1 MECPRCRH
9 PDFTSDGICPR
20 CGFEGEAGL
29 LEELARLDWLLSQM
43 DGWAAQGILPEL
55 PEKLKQHY
63 LSRRQETLAALG
75 LTYPPFTAEVAE
87 GAWTELRHHETLFWQ
102 IVEWRKAGWLK
113 SGLLPS
119 YYARLLE
126 LQNRLE
132 GHPRPQADDSP
143 TARIEEIDF
152 LVNAA
157 HRLIQRDDFI
167 SVEARS
173 EVITPLLVEKSRLEA
188 ALQPPV
194 EEEAAE
200 PSKVEETPAPPPPA
214 PEPSDQTQVKP
225 EPVIPKPPAPPLRER
240 LWRTLLSER
249 TLQALL
255 FLGIFLLFVA
265 AVSFVVWG
273 WKDFSAPV
281 RVAIPMGFT
290 ALFFGLGW
298 FVRTRTH
305 LYRSGIALSA
315 IAALLVP
322 IDCYTIYANYGNPP
336 AGWEQFWAITSFAC
350 LAAYIIAALQIQS
363 RFFGYI
369 TGAAAGSALLSLL
382 ELLTDLSRDW
392 YSAALSLLAVT
403 LFLLGTRLARH
414 PRPGRW
420 RVFSEPFLQLALWIP
435 GVLMPLTLG
444 LRLVTR
450 DSYDALYYAMS
461 ATWFAGAFLFGWGAV
476 HHRSRS
482 LGILAAIALPVSVY
496 MAQGAW
502 FDRSGINPAWHA
514 FGLAL
519 LTPIYLFSGWKLSAY
534 KDDPVLAAH
543 GQTATRWGMALI
555 VVAALLSL
563 TDLRNGTA
571 AAASHA
577 VLVASTAL
585 SAILWKK
592 PRTLYAASFFSF
604 TASTF
609 AMTELNLG
617 LNQLGVGWASLA
629 ILHVL
634 LALRFARIPPSLE
647 SSKPFLPPLVIS
659 AYVIAA
665 LAILPPVFLYNG
677 VTLAYA
683 LGNWIALSAWGASL
697 AHRGQPGF
705 LPLHPLEKPRLLGR
719 LIQNGSIYHWFA
731 SLPLPFWVWIVN
743 RNNEWRAEVPPVLL
757 AALAWFMVLLSHRL
771 GKVRAAY
778 RLPWRLTGL
787 TVSVAA
793 PIVAYANVEAGY
805 VPAACLLAIGIL
817 YFVDT
822 LLSRE
827 GFGFYPA
834 GLVTAAGLWQV
845 LGEAGAGTEGKAFAL
860 CVLTAVYF
868 LTGLEAERR
877 QLPGANY
884 DFLAPLYNTAHFLA
898 FVLVARIYLLPME
911 EFIGGSEWTK
921 AEQLWG
927 AGSQLLF
934 GVTYGLFAW
943 RRYQE
948 FLGHIA
954 AWLGMLG
961 GGFAAIAYSQGH
973 GSLAAKG
980 ALIAAVMVLAERGLN
995 HLRQREA
1002 LQERTRIFFHLAWDL
1017 YQRPLLVAG
1026 WTASVAVTLLAL
1038 VRNLIL
1044 LGGGRIQQT
1053 WAAAGLLI
1061 ITALYAVSAR
1071 LFQRSRFVWFAV
1083 IVVFAPWTILTNL
1096 GWFTSFKPDLPDFG
1110 VSWTVLAW
1118 VLFLVSLLVAAR
1130 APFAYARPLKTA
1142 THLLLPF
1149 AMLWS
1154 VADTEASLFTVGLS
1168 VALYAV
1174 SAWLTHRQTKLT
1186 DLPTLTATKFLYPA
1200 LGLLPVWSVYWLDFL
1215 RPDAPHEHFGLLVLA
1230 FGVLGLL
1237 AGLGL
1242 ERLAPRL
1249 DLKRPYGLP
1258 AYLTAYL
1265 ALIVGTMLVAHL
1277 RTTLAWALLYD
1288 ALLMAVSAWL
1298 FRSSL
1303 WLYPAAAFPVLS
1315 LLIFLNEAKVP
1326 AERQGWWLIGL
1337 AAVYL
1342 VGAWLLRRRNLT
1354 SYGSA
1359 LIVMGFAVTALGLPP
1374 SSLDRVGAMWG
1385 YGAAALLYVVG
1396 AFWLRQP
1403 LLLTPASALI
1413 VVPYAALIQQWD
1425 IPLRFQGLSLFPG
1438 AFLALL
1444 AGWALDRRFGK
1455 PANLPGGWFPRLVN
1469 RFLNDWALPL
1479 YILGLGLAT
1488 AAPFFTDSRADLIAL
1503 NFLVLAAFY
1512 GWAVY
1517 RFRSRFWL
1525 TAALLAVHLSL
1536 GYYLEHLDLWRLAD
1550 KAWLRFLPLTAA
1562 LTAAGL
1568 FLEKRLNEGSPLH
1581 TQRLKVGW
1589 SRPFYLFVF
1598 FDIFFSQR
1606 GGMDGS
1612 YESVWLSLGNMLIVA
1627 VLASMWRSPGLAY
1640 LGALLG
1646 FSALTQWRGAVYA
1659 SSISLPV
1666 HLAGLALGYGAL
1678 GFGYSLLKRW
1688 SGSGGKR
1695 SEVPSEAKWHEVW
1708 EVPLQ
1713 RSGVI
1718 VSFLALALA
1727 ALMGVDLASW
1737 SVRALFGVPFRQVV
1751 DVETVYMA
1759 VWVLSLIGLLYAGAA
1774 AVYRRVRLGYLAVG
1788 MLLAGWFLYA
1798 FYVNAWENLRQLQ
1811 WYAIPAGLYLLGI
1824 GFAEWERG
1832 NRNLARWL
1840 DYAAILLLLGSLFW
1854 QTLVF
1859 GWQFALLL
1867 GAEGF
1872 AAFWWGSARRLRRF
1886 FYAGMVG
1893 VVLAGLGQLL
1903 NALQEVNQWITF
1915 GLIGLLLVIL
1925 AVIVERRLEAIKA
1938 WQQVLES
1945 WE

>member
-1 MECPRCRH
+1 MDCPRCRH
-9 PDFTSDGICPR
+9 PEFIADGICSR
-20 CGFEGEAGL
+20 CGFEGEAGHL
-29 LEELARLDWLLSQM
+29 DELARLDWLLSEM
-43 DGWAAQGILPEL
+43 DGWVEQGVLPEF
-55 PEKLKQHY
+55 PEELRQHY
-63 LSRRQETLAALG
+63 LSRRQETLSALG
-75 LTYPPFTAEVAE
+75 LMHPPFTAEEAE
-87 GAWTELRHHETLFWQ
+87 GAWTELRHHETLFGQ
-102 IVEWRKAGWLK
+102 IEEWRKAGWLK

-126 LQNRLE
+126 LYNRLA
-132 GHPRPQADDSP
+132 GHSQPPKDDSP
-143 TARIEEIDF
+143 TARIEEINF

-157 HRLIQRDDFI
+157 NRLIQRDDFVSI
-167 SVEARS
+167 EARGKAL
-173 EVITPLLVEKSRLEA
+173 TPLLVEKKRLET
-188 ALQPPV
+188 ALQPPF
-194 EEEAAE
+194 EEEAAK
-200 PSKVEETPAPPPPA
+200 PSAPEETPAPRPA
-214 PEPSDQTQVKP
+214 PKP
-225 EPVIPKPPAPPLRER
+225 ASVVPKPPAPPFRER

-265 AVSFVVWG
+265 AISFVVWG

-281 RVAIPMGFT
+281 RVAIPFGFT
-290 ALFFGLGW
+290 ALFFALGQV
-298 FVRTRTH
+298 VRTKTR
-305 LYRSGIALSA
+305 LDRSALALSA
-315 IAALLVP
+315 IAALLIP
-322 IDCYTIYANYGNPP
+322 IDSYTIYANYGRPP
-336 AGWEQFWAITSFAC
+336 AGWERFWLVTSLAC
-350 LAAYIIAALQIQS
+350 LVVYVLAALQIQS

-369 TGAAAGSALLSLL
+369 TGAAAGSAVLALL
-382 ELLTDLSRDW
+382 EILTDISRDW
-392 YSAALSLLAVT
+392 YSAAISILAAAM
-403 LFLLGTRLARH
+403 FLLGTWLSRH

-435 GVLMPLTLG
+435 AAVMPLTLG

-450 DSYDALYYAMS
+450 DTYDALHYAMS
-461 ATWFAGAFLFGWGAV
+461 VNWFVGAFLFGWGAV

-496 MAQGAW
+496 MAQGA
-502 FDRSGINPAWHA
+502 FFERTGVNPAWHA

-519 LTPIYLFSGWKLSAY
+519 LTPIYVFTGWKLSAY

-543 GQTATRWGMALI
+543 GQTATRWGTALI

-563 TDLRNGTA
+563 TDLRDGTA

-577 VLVASTAL
+577 VLVVGTAL

-592 PRTLYAASFFSF
+592 PRTLYAASLFSF

-609 AMTELNLG
+609 AMTGLNLG

-647 SSKPFLPPLVIS
+647 QTKPFLPPLVIS

-705 LPLHPLEKPRLLGR
+705 LPLRPIEKPRLIGR
-719 LIQNGSIYHWFA
+719 LVQNGSIYHWFA
-731 SLPLPFWVWIVN
+731 SLPLPLWVWIVD
-743 RNNEWRAEVPPVLL
+743 RNNEWRAEVLPVLL
-757 AALAWFMVLLSHRL
+757 VALAWYMVLLSHRL
-771 GKVRAAY
+771 GKVRAGY
-778 RLPWRLTGL
+778 RLPWRLAGL

-793 PIVAYANVEAGY
+793 PMVAYANVEAGY

-834 GLVTAAGLWQV
+834 GLVTAAGIWQI
-845 LGEAGAGTEGKAFAL
+845 LGEAGAETEVKAFAL

-868 LTGLEAERR
+868 LAGLEAERR
-877 QLPGANY
+877 KLPGAHY
-884 DFLAPLYNTAHFLA
+884 DFLAPLYHTAHFLA
-898 FVLVARIYLLPME
+898 FVLVVRIYLLPVE

-934 GVTYGLFAW
+934 GVVYGLFAW

-948 FLGHIA
+948 FWGHIA

-961 GGFAAIAYSQGH
+961 GGFAAAAYSQGH

-980 ALIAAVMVLAERGLN
+980 ALIAAVMVLAERGMN
-995 HLRQREA
+995 HLRQHES
-1002 LQERTRIFFHLAWDL
+1002 LQERTRTFFRLAWDL
-1017 YQRPLLVAG
+1017 YQRPLLFAG

-1038 VRNLIL
+1038 VRNLVL

-1071 LFQRSRFVWFAV
+1071 LFQRARFVWFAV

-1096 GWFTSFKPDLPDFG
+1096 GWFTSFEPELPDFG

-1118 VLFLVSLLVAAR
+1118 VLFLVSLWVAAR
-1130 APFAYARPLKTA
+1130 APFAYARPLKTG

-1154 VADTEASLFTVGLS
+1154 VADTEASLYTVGLS

-1174 SAWLTHRQTKLT
+1174 SAWLVHRQAKQT
-1186 DLPTLTATKFLYPA
+1186 DLPPLAATKFLYPA

-1215 RPDAPHEHFGLLVLA
+1215 RPDAPHEHFGLLVLT
-1230 FGVLGLL
+1230 FGILGLL

-1242 ERLAPRL
+1242 ERLAPRP

-1288 ALLMAVSAWL
+1288 ALLLAVSAWL

-1315 LLIFLNEAKVP
+1315 LLIALNEADIP
-1326 AERQGWWLIGL
+1326 AGRHGWWLIGL
-1337 AAVYL
+1337 AAIYL
-1342 VGAWLLRRRNLT
+1342 VGAWVLRRLKLN

-1385 YGAAALLYVVG
+1385 YGATALLYAVC

-1413 VVPYAALIQQWD
+1413 VVPYAALLQRSAIA
-1425 IPLRFQGLSLFPG
+1425 PEFYGLSLFPG
-1438 AFLALL
+1438 ALLALL
-1444 AGWALDRRFGK
+1444 AGWALDRRFGT
-1455 PANLPGGWFPRLVN
+1455 PANLPGGWFASLVN
-1469 RFLNDWALPL
+1469 RFLNWWALPL

-1488 AAPFFTDSRADLIAL
+1488 AAPFFAGSRADLIAL

-1536 GYYLEHLDLWRLAD
+1536 GYYLEHLDLWRFAQED
-1550 KAWLRFLPLTAA
+1550 EAWLRFLPLTAA

-1568 FLEKRLNEGSPLH
+1568 FLEKRLDEGSPL
-1581 TQRLKVGW
+1581 REKMLLGW

-1598 FDIFFSQR
+1598 FDIFFSQL
-1606 GGMDGS
+1606 GGLRGS
-1612 YESVWLSLGNMLIVA
+1612 YESAGLSLVNTLIVA
-1627 VLASMWRSPGLAY
+1627 VLASVWMSPGLAY
-1640 LGALLG
+1640 VSALLG
-1646 FSALTQWRGAVYA
+1646 FITLTQWRGAVDA
-1659 SSISLPV
+1659 SSLSLPV

-1688 SGSGGKR
+1688 SGSGGEG
-1695 SEVPSEAKWHEVW
+1695 SEVTSEARWHAVW

-1718 VSFLALALA
+1718 LSFLALALA
-1727 ALMGVDLASW
+1727 ALMGVDIATW

-1751 DVETVYMA
+1751 DLETVYMA
-1759 VWVLSLIGLLYAGAA
+1759 VWVMSLIGLLYAGAA

-1811 WYAIPAGLYLLGI
+1811 WYAVPAGLYLLGV

-1832 NRNLARWL
+1832 NRDLARWL

-1925 AVIVERRLEAIKA
+1925 AIIVERRLEAIKA

>member
-1 MECPRCRH
+1 MDCPRCKH
-9 PDFTSDGICPR
+9 PDLNIGEECPR
-20 CGFEGEAGL
+20 CGFKGKANL
-29 LEELARLDWLLSQM
+29 LEEFARLDWLLTEM
-43 DGWAAQGILPEL
+43 DKWGDILDEFPK
-55 PEKLKQHY
+55 KLEEHY
-63 LSRRQETLAALG
+63 LARREKTLSALG
-75 LTYPPFTAEVAE
+75 LNYPPFPPERRAK
-87 GAWTELRHHETLFWQ
+87 AWQELRWHQMLFEKIEEWQ
-102 IVEWRKAGWLK
+102 KAGWLK
-113 SGLLPS
+113 TGFLPA
-119 YYARLLE
+119 YYARLIE
-126 LQNRLE
+126 LQNRLA
-132 GHPRPQADDSP
+132 GQRPLQTDSSP
-143 TARIEEIDF
+143 AARLQEIDF
-152 LVNAA
+152 LIRAV
-157 HRLIQRDDFI
+157 HSLIQRDDFV
-167 SVEARS
+167 SMEARS
-173 EVITPLLVEKSRLEA
+173 KVIAPLLKEKNRLEA

-194 EEEAAE
+194 EEEAAQ
-200 PSKVEETPAPPPPA
+200 PSPSPEETSAPLPPPPQPA
-214 PEPSDQTQVKP
+214 
-225 EPVIPKPPAPPLRER
+225 PVIPKPPPPPLRER

-265 AVSFVVWG
+265 AVSFVIWG

-298 FVRTRTH
+298 FVRTRTG
-305 LYRSGIALSA
+305 LYRSAIALSA

-336 AGWEQFWAITSFAC
+336 QGWEQFWVITSFAC
-350 LAAYIIAALQIQS
+350 LAAYIFAALQIQS

-369 TGAAAGSALLSLL
+369 SGAAAGSALLSLL
-382 ELLTDLSRDW
+382 ELLTNLSRDW
-392 YSAALSLLAVT
+392 YTAALSLLAVT
-403 LFLLGTRLARH
+403 LFLLGRRLSRH

-420 RVFSEPFLQLALWIP
+420 RVFSEPFLQLSLWIP
-435 GVLMPLTLG
+435 AVLMPLTLG
-444 LRLVTR
+444 IRLVTR
-450 DSYDALYYAMS
+450 DTYDALHYAMS
-461 ATWFAGAFLFGWGAV
+461 VNWFVGAFLFGWGAV

-496 MAQGAW
+496 MAQSAW
-502 FDRSGINPAWHA
+502 FDHSGINPAWHA

-519 LTPIYLFSGWKLSAY
+519 LTPLYIFTGWKLSAA
-534 KDDPVLAAH
+534 KDDPLLAAH
-543 GQTATRWGMALI
+543 GATAMRWGAALVI
-555 VVAALLSL
+555 VSALLSL

-577 VLVASTAL
+577 ILTASVTL

-592 PRTLYAASFFSF
+592 PRTLYAASLFSF
-604 TASTF
+604 TAAAF
-609 AMTELNLG
+609 AMTELNLQV
-617 LNQLGVGWASLA
+617 NQLGVGWASLA
-629 ILHVL
+629 ILHIL
-634 LALRFARIPPSLE
+634 LVLRFARTPPPLE
-647 SSKPFLPPLVIS
+647 SSKPFLPPLVVS

-665 LAILPPVFLYNG
+665 LAILPPIVFYNG

-683 LGNWIALSAWGASL
+683 LGNWVALSAWGAYL
-697 AHRGQPGF
+697 AHRKQPGF
-705 LPLHPLEKPRLLGR
+705 LPLQPIEKPRLFGR
-719 LIQNGSIYHWFA
+719 LVQSGAIYHWFA

-743 RNNEWRAEVPPVLL
+743 RNNEWRAEALPVLFV
-757 AALAWFMVLLSHRL
+757 ALAWFMVLLSHWL
-771 GKVRAAY
+771 GKARAEY
-778 RLPWRLTGL
+778 PLPWRLTGL
-787 TVSVAA
+787 TVSIAA
-793 PIVAYANVEAGY
+793 PILAYANIEAGY
-805 VPAACLLAIGIL
+805 VPSACLLAVGIL
-817 YFVDT
+817 YFVNT
-822 LLSRE
+822 LLSKA
-827 GFGFYPA
+827 GVGFYPA
-834 GLVTAAGLWQV
+834 GLVTAAGLWQI
-845 LGEAGAGTEGKAFAL
+845 LGEAGTDAEVRVFAL
-860 CVLTAVYF
+860 CVLTTVYF
-868 LTGLEAERR
+868 LAGLEAERR
-877 QLPGANY
+877 KVPGAHY
-884 DFLAPLYNTAHFLA
+884 AFLAPLYITAHFLA
-898 FVLVARIYLLPME
+898 FMLVFGIYLQPLE
-911 EFIGGSEWTK
+911 EALGFSEWTK

-934 GVTYGLFAW
+934 GVAYGLFAW

-948 FLGHIA
+948 FWGHLA

-961 GGFAAIAYSQGH
+961 GGFVAIAYSQGH

-980 ALIAAVMVLAERGLN
+980 ALIASIMVLAERGLN
-995 HLRQREA
+995 HLRQRA
-1002 LQERTRIFFHLAWDL
+1002 SLQEHVRTFFRLAWDL
-1017 YQRPLLVAG
+1017 YQRPLLFAG

-1071 LFQRSRFVWFAV
+1071 LFQRARFVWFAV

-1096 GWFTSFKPDLPDFG
+1096 GWFTSFQPDLPDFG
-1110 VSWTVLAW
+1110 VSWVALAW
-1118 VLFLVSLLVAAR
+1118 LLFLIGWRVASR
-1130 APFAYARPLKTA
+1130 APYAYALPLKTA

-1149 AMLWS
+1149 SMLWS

-1168 VALYAV
+1168 IALYAI
-1174 SAWLTHRQTKLT
+1174 SAWLKHRQTTQT
-1186 DLPTLTATKFLYPA
+1186 DLPPLSATRFLYPA
-1200 LGLLPVWSVYWLDFL
+1200 LGLLPVWGVYWLHFL
-1215 RPDAPHEHFGLLVLA
+1215 HPEAPHEHYGLLILT
-1230 FGVLGLL
+1230 FGVIGLL

-1242 ERLAPRL
+1242 ERLAPRPN
-1249 DLKRPYGLP
+1249 LKRPYGLP

-1277 RTTLAWALLYD
+1277 RNYLAWALLYD

-1303 WLYPAAAFPVLS
+1303 WLYPASALPVLS
-1315 LLIFLNEAKVP
+1315 LLIALNEANIP

-1342 VGAWLLRRRNLT
+1342 AGAWALRRLALHA
-1354 SYGSA
+1354 YGSP
-1359 LIVMGFAVTALGLPP
+1359 LIAMGFAVTALGLPP

-1385 YGAAALLYVVG
+1385 YGAAALLYAVC

-1413 VVPYAALIQQWD
+1413 IVPYAALLQRSTIA
-1425 IPLRFQGLSLFPG
+1425 PEFYGLSLFPG
-1438 AFLALL
+1438 ALLALL
-1444 AGWALDRRFGK
+1444 AAWALDRRFGRLES
-1455 PANLPGGWFPRLVN
+1455 LPGRWFARLVN
-1469 RFLNDWALPL
+1469 RFLNWWAFPL
-1479 YILGLGLAT
+1479 YMLGLGLAS
-1488 AAPFFTDSRADLIAL
+1488 AAPFFADSRADLIAL
-1503 NFLVLAAFY
+1503 NFLLLAAFY

-1517 RFRSRFWL
+1517 RFGSRFWL

-1536 GYYLEHLDLWRLAD
+1536 GYYLEHLDLWQYAD
-1550 KAWLRFLPLTAA
+1550 QGWLRFLPLTAA

-1568 FLEKRLNEGSPLH
+1568 FLAKRLNEGSPL
-1581 TQRLKVGW
+1581 REKMFIGW

-1598 FDIFFSQR
+1598 FDVFFSSLF
-1606 GGMDGS
+1606 GGLQGTF
-1612 YESVWLSLGNMLIVA
+1612 ESTWLSLGNMLIA
-1627 VLASMWRSPGLAY
+1627 AALASAWVSPGMVY
-1640 LGALLG
+1640 VSALLG
-1646 FSALTQWRGAVYA
+1646 FVTLTQWRGAVDA
-1659 SSISLPV
+1659 STISLPV
-1666 HLAGLALGYGAL
+1666 HLAGLSLGYGAL
-1678 GFGYSLLKRW
+1678 GFGYSLLKRR
-1688 SGSGGKR
+1688 SGLGGEG
-1695 SEVPSEAKWHEVW
+1695 SEVPSAARRQAVW

-1713 RSGVI
+1713 RSGI
-1718 VSFLALALA
+1718 VLSFLSLALA
-1727 ALMGVDLASW
+1727 ALFSIDIVSW
-1737 SVRALFGVPFRQVV
+1737 SVGALFGVPFRQLV
-1751 DVETVYMA
+1751 DLETVYMA

-1811 WYAIPAGLYLLGI
+1811 WYALPAGLYLLGV

-1840 DYAAILLLLGSLFW
+1840 DYAAILLMLGSLFW

-1867 GAEGF
+1867 GAEGL
-1872 AAFWWGSARRLRRF
+1872 ATFWWGSARRLRRF

-1893 VVLAGLGQLL
+1893 VILAVLGQLL

>member
-1 MECPRCRH
+1 MECPRCRYEN
-9 PDFTSDGICPR
+9 FTADVSCPR

-29 LEELARLDWLLSQM
+29 LEQLARLDWLLSEM
-43 DGWAAQGILPEL
+43 ETWAAQGILPEL
-55 PEKLKQHY
+55 PDSLKGHY
-63 LSRRQETLAALG
+63 LSRRNETLAALG
-75 LTYPPFTAEVAE
+75 LEYPPIPAEEAE
-87 GAWTELRHHETLFWQ
+87 QAWGELYLHEVLFKE
-102 IVEWRKAGWLK
+102 IEAWRKEGWLK
-113 SGLLPS
+113 TGLLPS
-119 YYARLLE
+119 HYARMLE
-126 LQNRLE
+126 LQNRLAS
-132 GHPRPQADDSP
+132 HPRPQ
-143 TARIEEIDF
+143 IENTPENRLAEINF
-152 LVNAA
+152 LREAIRA
-157 HRLIQRDDFI
+157 LDQRDEFVSRI
-167 SVEARS
+167 AKQK
-173 EVITPLLVEKSRLEA
+173 ILLSLLTEKDRLEA

-194 EEEAAE
+194 KEEAAK
-200 PSKVEETPAPPPPA
+200 PSKAEETPAHPPA
-214 PEPSDQTQVKP
+214 PEPA
-225 EPVIPKPPAPPLRER
+225 PVAPKPPSPPLRER

-305 LYRSGIALSA
+305 LYRSAIALSA

-350 LAAYIIAALQIQS
+350 LTAYILAALQIQS

-392 YSAALSLLAVT
+392 YSAALSLLAAAMF
-403 LFLLGTRLARH
+403 LFGTWLARH

-435 GVLMPLTLG
+435 GILMPLTLG

-450 DSYDALYYAMS
+450 ETYDALHYAM
-461 ATWFAGAFLFGWGAV
+461 ALNWFAGAFLFGWGAV

-519 LTPIYLFSGWKLSAY
+519 LTPIYLVSGWKLSAY

-543 GQTATRWGMALI
+543 GQTATRWGTALI
-555 VVAALLSL
+555 VAAALLSL

-571 AAASHA
+571 AAASHTILA
-577 VLVASTAL
+577 GSVAFSAL
-585 SAILWKK
+585 LWKK

-604 TASTF
+604 TAATF
-609 AMTELNLG
+609 AMTGLNLA
-617 LNQLGVGWASLA
+617 LNQVGVGWASLS
-629 ILHVL
+629 ILHIL
-634 LALRFARIPPSLE
+634 LALRFARTPPSLE
-647 SSKPFLPPLVIS
+647 SSRPFLPPLVVS

-665 LAILPPVFLYNG
+665 LAILPPIFFYNG
-677 VTLAYA
+677 ETLAYA
-683 LGNWIALSAWGASL
+683 LGNWIALSAWGAVL

-705 LPLHPLEKPRLLGR
+705 LPLAKPRLFGR
-719 LIQNGSIYHWFA
+719 LIQNGSFYHWFA
-731 SLPLPFWVWIVN
+731 SLPLPFWAWIVT
-743 RNNEWRAEVPPVLL
+743 RNNEWRAEVLPVLL
-757 AALAWFMVLLSHRL
+757 TALAWFMVLLSHRL
-771 GKVRAAY
+771 GKVRAEY
-778 RLPWRLTGL
+778 PLPWRLTGL
-787 TVSVAA
+787 TVSIAA
-793 PIVAYANVEAGY
+793 PMVAYANVQEGY
-805 VPAACLLAIGIL
+805 VPSVCLLAVGVL
-817 YFVDT
+817 YFVNAV
-822 LLSRE
+822 LSR
-827 GFGFYPA
+827 GGIGFYPG
-834 GLVTAAGLWQV
+834 GLVTAAGVWQI
-845 LGEAGAGTEGKAFAL
+845 LSEAGAETEVKAFAL
-860 CVLTAVYF
+860 CLLTAAYF
-868 LTGLEAERR
+868 LAGLEAERR
-877 QLPGANY
+877 KAPGARYN
-884 DFLAPLYNTAHFLA
+884 FLAPLYHTAHFLA
-898 FVLVARIYLLPME
+898 FVLVVRIYLLPLE
-911 EFIGGSEWTK
+911 EFIGASEWTK

-948 FLGHIA
+948 FWGHIA

-961 GGFAAIAYSQGH
+961 GGLVAAAYSQGH

-980 ALIAAVMVLAERGLN
+980 AIIASIMVLAERGLN
-995 HLRQREA
+995 HLKERET
-1002 LQERTRIFFHLAWDL
+1002 LQERTRTFFRLAWDL
-1017 YQRPLLVAG
+1017 YRRPLLLAG

-1071 LFQRSRFVWFAV
+1071 LFQRARFVWFAV

-1118 VLFLVSLLVAAR
+1118 ALFLVSLLVAAR
-1130 APFAYARPLKTA
+1130 APLAYARPLKTG

-1154 VADTEASLFTVGLS
+1154 VADTEASLYTVGLS

-1174 SAWLTHRQTKLT
+1174 SAWLAHRQARQT
-1186 DLPTLTATKFLYPA
+1186 DLPPLAATKFLYPA
-1200 LGLLPVWSVYWLDFL
+1200 LGLLPVWSVYWLNFL
-1215 RPDAPHEHFGLLVLA
+1215 RPGAPHEHYGLLLLT

-1237 AGLGL
+1237 AGLRL
-1242 ERLAPRL
+1242 ERLAPRPN
-1249 DLKRPYGLP
+1249 LKRPYGLP

-1277 RTTLAWALLYD
+1277 RNFLAWALLYD
-1288 ALLMAVSAWL
+1288 ALLLAVSAWL

-1303 WLYPAAAFPVLS
+1303 WLYPATALPILS
-1315 LLIFLNEAKVP
+1315 LFIALNEAKVP

-1342 VGAWLLRRRNLT
+1342 AGAWILRRLNLP
-1354 SYGSA
+1354 SYGSPLLA
-1359 LIVMGFAVTALGLPP
+1359 MGFAATALGLPP

-1385 YGAAALLYVVG
+1385 YGAAALLYAVC

-1413 VVPYAALIQQWD
+1413 VVPYAAVIQQWE
-1425 IPLRFQGLSLFPG
+1425 IPLQYQGLSLLPG
-1438 AFLALL
+1438 ALFALL
-1444 AGWALDRRFGK
+1444 AAWGLDRRFGRLE
-1455 PANLPGGWFPRLVN
+1455 NLPGNWFARLAN
-1469 RFLNDWALPL
+1469 RFLTEWSFPL
-1479 YILGLGLAT
+1479 HALGLGLAT
-1488 AAPFFTDSRADLIAL
+1488 AAPFFSASRADLIAL
-1503 NFLVLAAFY
+1503 NFLALAGFY

-1536 GYYLEHLDLWRLAD
+1536 GYYLEHLDLWRFGHEEEG
-1550 KAWLRFLPLTAA
+1550 WLRFLPLTAA

-1581 TQRLKVGW
+1581 TQRLPVGW
-1589 SRPFYLFVF
+1589 SRPFYLFVV
-1598 FDIFFSQR
+1598 FDIYLSQLI
-1606 GGMDGS
+1606 GGLSGT
-1612 YESVWLSLGNMLIVA
+1612 YESAWLSLGNTLIVA
-1627 VLASMWRSPGLAY
+1627 ALASGWRSDGIAY
-1640 LGALLG
+1640 IGALLG
-1646 FSALTQWRGAVYA
+1646 FVTLSQWRGAVEA
-1659 SSISLPV
+1659 SWLDLPV
-1666 HLAGLALGYGAL
+1666 HWAGLALGYGAV

-1688 SGSGGKR
+1688 SGSGGEG
-1695 SEVPSEAKWHEVW
+1695 SEVTSEVKWHAVW

-1718 VSFLALALA
+1718 LSFLALGVA
-1727 ALMGVDLASW
+1727 ALMGFDIARW

-1751 DVETVYMA
+1751 DLETVYMA
-1759 VWVLSLIGLLYAGAA
+1759 VWVLSLVGLLYAGAA
-1774 AVYRRVRLGYLAVG
+1774 AVYRRVRVGYLAVA

-1798 FYVNAWENLRQLQ
+1798 FYVNVWENLRQLQ
-1811 WYAIPAGLYLLGI
+1811 WYAVPAGLYLLGV

-1832 NRNLARWL
+1832 NRSLARWL

-1859 GWQFALLL
+1859 GWRFALLL

-1872 AAFWWGSARRLRRF
+1872 AAFLWGSARRLRRF

-1915 GLIGLLLVIL
+1915 GLIGLLLVVL

>member
-1 MECPRCRH
+1 MECPRCRLSNFNA
-9 PDFTSDGICPR
+9 DNACPR
-20 CGFEGEAGL
+20 CGFKGEAAL
-29 LEELARLDWLLSQM
+29 VAELARLDWLLSEM
-43 DGWAAQGILPEL
+43 ETWAAQGILPEI
-55 PEKLKQHY
+55 PNKLKQHY
-63 LSRRQETLAALG
+63 LARRQETLAALG
-75 LTYPPFTAEVAE
+75 LTYLPFTPQEAEE
-87 GAWTELRHHETLFWQ
+87 AWGELHLHELLFKQ
-102 IVEWRKAGWLK
+102 IEEWRKAGWLK
-113 SGLLPS
+113 SGMLPD

-126 LQNRLE
+126 LQRRLE
-132 GHPRPQADDSP
+132 GLPRP
-143 TARIEEIDF
+143 RIENIPENRLAEIDF
-152 LVNAA
+152 LREAIGA
-157 HRLIQRDDFI
+157 LDQRGEFVSRVAKQKVTI
-167 SVEARS
+167 
-173 EVITPLLVEKSRLEA
+173 PLLREKERIEA
-188 ALQPPV
+188 ALQPSV
-194 EEEAAE
+194 QEEAAVE
-200 PSKVEETPAPPPPA
+200 PPKAEEPPVPPSPAPQPVPPVP
-214 PEPSDQTQVKP
+214 Q
-225 EPVIPKPPAPPLRER
+225 PPAPPFRER

-265 AVSFVVWG
+265 AVSFVIWG
-273 WKDFSAPV
+273 WEDFPAIV

-305 LYRSGIALSA
+305 LYRSAIALSA

-336 AGWEQFWAITSFAC
+336 QGWEQFWVITSFAC
-350 LAAYIIAALQIQS
+350 LIAYILAALQIQS

-382 ELLTDLSRDW
+382 ELLTELSRDW

-403 LFLLGTRLARH
+403 LFLIGTRLARH
-414 PRPGRW
+414 PAPGGW

-450 DSYDALYYAMS
+450 DTYDALHYAMS
-461 ATWFAGAFLFGWGAV
+461 ATWFVGAFLFGWGAV

-482 LGILAAIALPVSVY
+482 LGILAAIALPVSTY

-502 FDRSGINPAWHA
+502 FDHSGINPAWHA

-534 KDDPVLAAH
+534 KDDPVLTAH
-543 GQTATRWGMALI
+543 SQTATRWGTALI
-555 VVAALLSL
+555 VAAALLSL

-571 AAASHA
+571 AAVSHTVLAAS
-577 VLVASTAL
+577 VTFSAL
-585 SAILWKK
+585 LWKK
-592 PRTLYAASFFSF
+592 PRTLYAASLFAF
-604 TASTF
+604 TAATF
-609 AMTELNLG
+609 AMTELDLQIS
-617 LNQLGVGWASLA
+617 QLSVGWASLA
-629 ILHVL
+629 ILHIL
-634 LALRFARIPPSLE
+634 LVLRFARIPPPLE
-647 SSKPFLPPLVIS
+647 ASKPFLPPLVVS

-665 LAILPPVFLYNG
+665 LAILPPIFFYNG
-677 VTLAYA
+677 ATLAYA
-683 LGNWIALSAWGASL
+683 LGNWIALSAWGAYL
-697 AHRGQPGF
+697 AHCRQPGF
-705 LPLHPLEKPRLLGR
+705 LPLHAKDKPHLLERLA
-719 LIQNGSIYHWFA
+719 QNGSLYHWFA
-731 SLPLPFWVWIVN
+731 SLALPFWVWVVN
-743 RNNEWRAEVPPVLL
+743 GNHEWRAEVLPILFT
-757 AALAWFMVLLSHRL
+757 ALAWFMVLLSHWL
-771 GKVRAAY
+771 GKARAEY
-778 RLPWRLTGL
+778 PLPWRLTGL
-787 TVSVAA
+787 TVSIAA
-793 PIVAYANVEAGY
+793 PLLAYANVREGY
-805 VPAACLLAIGIL
+805 VPSASLLAVGIL
-817 YFVDT
+817 YFVNAV
-822 LLSRE
+822 LSRGE
-827 GFGFYPA
+827 IGFYPA
-834 GLVTAAGLWQV
+834 GLVTAAGVWEV
-845 LGEAGAGTEGKAFAL
+845 LSEAEIDIEVKAFAL
-860 CVLTAVYF
+860 CLLTAVYF
-868 LTGLEAERR
+868 LAGLEAERR

-884 DFLAPLYNTAHFLA
+884 TFLAPLYNTAHFLA
-898 FVLVARIYLLPME
+898 LVLVTRIYLLPLE
-911 EFIGGSEWTK
+911 DFIGASEWTK
-921 AEQLWG
+921 AEQLWS

-948 FLGHIA
+948 FWGHIA

-961 GGFAAIAYSQGH
+961 GGFVAAAYSQGH

-980 ALIAAVMVLAERGLN
+980 AIIASIMVLAERGLN
-995 HLRQREA
+995 HLKDRESLTEHLRA
-1002 LQERTRIFFHLAWDL
+1002 FFRLAWDL
-1017 YQRPLLVAG
+1017 YQRPLLFAG

-1038 VRNLIL
+1038 IRNLIL

-1071 LFQRSRFVWFAV
+1071 LFQRARFVWFAV
-1083 IVVFAPWTILTNL
+1083 IVLFAPWTILTNL

-1110 VSWTVLAW
+1110 VSWTFLAW
-1118 VLFLVSLLVAAR
+1118 ALFLVGLWVAAR
-1130 APFAYARPLKTA
+1130 APSAYARPLKTA

-1149 AMLWS
+1149 SMLWAM
-1154 VADTEASLFTVGLS
+1154 ADTPDSLWTVGLS
-1168 VALYAV
+1168 IALYAA
-1174 SAWLTHRQTKLT
+1174 SAWLTHRQAKQT
-1186 DLPTLTATKFLYPA
+1186 DLPPLAATKFLFPA
-1200 LGLLPVWSVYWLDFL
+1200 LGLLPLWSVYWLNFL
-1215 RPDAPHEHFGLLVLA
+1215 RPDAPHEHYGLLLLT

-1242 ERLAPRL
+1242 ERLAPRPN
-1249 DLKRPYGLP
+1249 LKRAYGLP

-1265 ALIVGTMLVAHL
+1265 SLIVGTMLVAHL

-1288 ALLMAVSAWL
+1288 AVLMAVSAWL

-1303 WLYPAAAFPVLS
+1303 WLYPASALPVLS
-1315 LLIFLNEAKVP
+1315 LLIALNEAEIP

-1342 VGAWLLRRRNLT
+1342 VSAWLLRRLKLT
-1354 SYGSA
+1354 SYSSPLLA
-1359 LIVMGFAVTALGLPP
+1359 IGFAVIALGLPP

-1385 YGAAALLYVVG
+1385 YGSAALMYAVC

-1413 VVPYAALIQQWD
+1413 VVPYAALIQQWN
-1425 IPLRFQGLSLFPG
+1425 ISPHYQGLSLLPG
-1438 AFLALL
+1438 GALALL
-1444 AGWALDRRFGK
+1444 AGVLFDRRFGRLE
-1455 PANLPGGWFPRLVN
+1455 NLPGKWFPRLVN
-1469 RFLNDWALPL
+1469 RFLNDWSFPL
-1479 YILGLGLAT
+1479 YILGLGLAS
-1488 AAPFFTDSRADLIAL
+1488 AAPFFAGSRAEFIAL

-1525 TAALLAVHLSL
+1525 TAALFAVHLSL
-1536 GYYLEHLDLWRLAD
+1536 AYYLEYFDLWRVPSQG
-1550 KAWLRFLPLTAA
+1550 WLRFLPLTAA
-1562 LTAAGL
+1562 LTAAGML
-1568 FLEKRLNEGSPLH
+1568 MGKRLNEGSPL
-1581 TQRLKVGW
+1581 REKMLIGW

-1598 FDIFFSQR
+1598 FDVFFSQL
-1606 GGMDGS
+1606 GGRHGS
-1612 YESVWLSLGNMLIVA
+1612 WESVWLSLGNMVIVA
-1627 VLASMWRSPGLAY
+1627 VLVSAWRSKGLAY
-1640 LGALLG
+1640 IAALLG
-1646 FSALTQWRGAVYA
+1646 FVTLMQWRGAVEA
-1659 SSISLPV
+1659 SDISLAV
-1666 HLAGLALGYGAL
+1666 HWAGLSLGYGAL

-1688 SGSGGKR
+1688 SGLGGERSGN
-1695 SEVPSEAKWHEVW
+1695 PSDEQWHAVW

-1713 RSGVI
+1713 RSGI
-1718 VSFLALALA
+1718 FLSFFALLTGAVFGIDIA
-1727 ALMGVDLASW
+1727 AW
-1737 SVRALFGVPFRQVV
+1737 SVMALFGLSFREMV
-1751 DVETVYMA
+1751 DFETVYAA
-1759 VWVLSLIGLLYAGAA
+1759 VWVLSLIGLLYAAAA

-1788 MLLAGWFLYA
+1788 MLVAGWFLYA
-1798 FYVNAWENLRQLQ
+1798 YYVNSWENLRQVQ
-1811 WYAIPAGLYLLGI
+1811 WYAMPAGLYLLGI
-1824 GFAEWERG
+1824 GFAEWMRG
-1832 NRNLARWL
+1832 NKNFARWL

-1867 GAEGF
+1867 GAQGF
-1872 AAFWWGSARRLRRF
+1872 AAFWYGSARRLRRF

>member
-1 MECPRCRH
+1 MDCPRCRH
-9 PDFTSDGICPR
+9 PSFISTGICPK
-20 CGFEGEAGL
+20 CGFQANPEQIEK
-29 LEELARLDWLLSQM
+29 LARLDWLLSEM
-43 DGWAAQGILPEL
+43 DGWVEQGVLPEF
-55 PEKLKQHY
+55 PEKLQQHY
-63 LSRRQETLAALG
+63 TSRREELRGDLG
-75 LTYPPFTAEVAE
+75 LSYTPFTAFGAE
-87 GAWTELRHHETLFWQ
+87 KAWPELRLHELLFEEIEKWL
-102 IVEWRKAGWLK
+102 KAGLIK
-113 SGLLPS
+113 TGLLPI

-126 LQNRLE
+126 LQVRLA
-132 GHPRPQADDSP
+132 GQPRPQPETTPS
-143 TARIEEIDF
+143 ARLEEIAF
-152 LVNAA
+152 LQEAVQ
-157 HRLIQRDDFI
+157 RLIQRDDFV
-167 SVEARS
+167 SVEARGK
-173 EVITPLLVEKSRLEA
+173 VIGPLLVEKSRIEASLQTPVEVEA
-188 ALQPPV
+188 ARPSEPEKPPT
-194 EEEAAE
+194 
-200 PSKVEETPAPPPPA
+200 PHPAPVPVPA
-214 PEPSDQTQVKP
+214 
-225 EPVIPKPPAPPLRER
+225 IPKPPPPPLRER
-240 LWRTLLSER
+240 LWRTILSER

-265 AVSFVVWG
+265 AISFVVWG

-281 RVAIPMGFT
+281 RVAIPFGFT
-290 ALFFGLGW
+290 ALFFVLGQV
-298 FVRTRTH
+298 VRAKTH
-305 LYRSGIALSA
+305 LDRSALALSA
-315 IAALLVP
+315 IAALLIP
-322 IDCYTIYANYGNPP
+322 IDSYTIYANYGSPP
-336 AGWEQFWAITSFAC
+336 RGWPEFWLVTSLAC
-350 LAAYIIAALQIQS
+350 LAAYILAALQIQS

-369 TGAAAGSALLSLL
+369 TGLAAGSVILSLL
-382 ELLTDLSRDW
+382 EVFTDVSRDW
-392 YSAALSLLAVT
+392 YSAAISILAVGM
-403 LFLLGTRLARH
+403 FLLGTWLSRH

-435 GVLMPLTLG
+435 AALMPLTLG

-450 DSYDALYYAMS
+450 DTYDALHYAM
-461 ATWFAGAFLFGWGAV
+461 AVNWFVGAFLFGWGAV

-482 LGILAAIALPVSVY
+482 LGILAVIALPVSVY
-496 MAQGAW
+496 MAQGA
-502 FDRSGINPAWHA
+502 FFERTGVNPAWHA

-519 LTPIYLFSGWKLSAY
+519 LTPIYVFSGWKLSAY
-534 KDDPVLAAH
+534 KDDPVLASH
-543 GQTATRWGMALI
+543 GVTATRWGTVLI
-555 VVAALLSL
+555 VVAALLSF
-563 TDLRNGTA
+563 TDLRSGTA

-577 VLVASTAL
+577 VLVVSTAL

-634 LALRFARIPPSLE
+634 LALRFARIPPPAE
-647 SSKPFLPPLVIS
+647 STKPFLPPLVIS
-659 AYVIAA
+659 AYVITA

-705 LPLHPLEKPRLLGR
+705 LPLHSSEKPRLLGR
-719 LIQNGSIYHWFA
+719 LAQNGSIYHWFA
-731 SLPLPFWVWIVN
+731 SLPLPVWVWIVD
-743 RNNEWRAEVPPVLL
+743 RNNEWQAEFLPILL
-757 AALAWFMVLLSHRL
+757 VALAWFMVLLSHRL
-771 GKVRAAY
+771 GKVRAGY

-793 PIVAYANVEAGY
+793 PMVAFANVEGGY
-805 VPAACLLAIGIL
+805 VPAASLLAVGIL

-822 LLSRE
+822 LLSKE

-845 LGEAGAGTEGKAFAL
+845 LGEVGAETEVKAFAL

-868 LTGLEAERR
+868 LAGLEAELRK
-877 QLPGANY
+877 LPGANY
-884 DFLAPLYNTAHFLA
+884 DFLAPLYITAHFFA
-898 FVLVARIYLLPME
+898 TVLVVRIYLQPMDE
-911 EFIGGSEWTK
+911 ALGFSEWTK
-921 AEQLWG
+921 TEQLWG

-934 GVTYGLFAW
+934 GVVYGLFAW
-943 RRYQE
+943 GRYQE
-948 FLGHIA
+948 FWGHVA

-961 GGFAAIAYSQGH
+961 GGFVAVAYSQGH

-980 ALIAAVMVLAERGLN
+980 ALIVAVMVLAERGLN
-995 HLRQREA
+995 HLRQRES
-1002 LQERTRIFFHLAWDL
+1002 LKEGTRVFFRLAWDL
-1017 YQRPLLVAG
+1017 YKRPLLLAG

-1038 VRNLIL
+1038 VRNLVL

-1071 LFQRSRFVWFAV
+1071 LFQRARFVWFAV
-1083 IVVFAPWTILTNL
+1083 IVLFAPWTILTNL
-1096 GWFTSFKPDLPDFG
+1096 GWFTTFKPDLPDFG

-1118 VLFLVSLLVAAR
+1118 VLFLISLLVTRR
-1130 APFAYARPLKTA
+1130 APPAYTRPLKTG
-1142 THLLLPF
+1142 THILLPF

-1168 VALYAV
+1168 VALYTV
-1174 SAWLTHRQTKLT
+1174 SAWLTHKQTKQT
-1186 DLPTLTATKFLYPA
+1186 ELPPLAATKFLYPA
-1200 LGLLPVWSVYWLDFL
+1200 LGLLPVWGVYWLDFL

-1242 ERLAPRL
+1242 ERLVPRP

-1265 ALIVGTMLVAHL
+1265 SLIVGTMLVAHL
-1277 RTTLAWALLYD
+1277 QITLAWALLYD
-1288 ALLMAVSAWL
+1288 ALLLAISAWL

-1315 LLIFLNEAKVP
+1315 LLIALNEAEVP
-1326 AERQGWWLIGL
+1326 AGRHGWWLIGL

-1342 VGAWLLRRRNLT
+1342 LGAWLLRRLNLT

-1359 LIVMGFAVTALGLPP
+1359 LILMGFAVTALGLPP

-1385 YGAAALLYVVG
+1385 YGAAALLYAVC

-1413 VVPYAALIQQWD
+1413 VVPYAALLQRSTIS
-1425 IPLRFQGLSLFPG
+1425 PEFYGLSLFPG
-1438 AFLALL
+1438 ALLALL
-1444 AGWALDRRFGK
+1444 AGVALDRRFGMLE
-1455 PANLPGGWFPRLVN
+1455 NLPGGWFARLAN
-1469 RFLNDWALPL
+1469 RFLNWWALPL

-1488 AAPFFTDSRADLIAL
+1488 AAPFFANSRADLIAL
-1503 NFLVLAAFY
+1503 NFLVLATFY

-1525 TAALLAVHLSL
+1525 LTALLVVHLSL
-1536 GYYLEHLDLWRLAD
+1536 GYSLEHLDLWRYAD
-1550 KAWLRFLPLTAA
+1550 EAWLRFLPLTAA

-1568 FLEKRLNEGSPLH
+1568 SLERRLNEGSPL
-1581 TQRLKVGW
+1581 REKMLLGW

-1598 FDIFFSQR
+1598 FDIFLSQLSPLR
-1606 GGMDGS
+1606 GS
-1612 YESVWLSLGNMLIVA
+1612 YESAWLSLGNTLIVA
-1627 VLASMWRSPGLAY
+1627 VLASAWWSPGLAY
-1640 LGALLG
+1640 VSALLG
-1646 FSALTQWRGAVYA
+1646 YFSLMQWREAA
-1659 SSISLPV
+1659 NWLNINLPV
-1666 HLAGLALGYGAL
+1666 HLAALALGYGVL
-1678 GFGYSLLKRW
+1678 GFGYSLLKRRA
-1688 SGSGGKR
+1688 GSGGK
-1695 SEVPSEAKWHEVW
+1695 EARPDPAPTWHSVW
-1708 EVPLQ
+1708 EIPLQ
-1713 RSGVI
+1713 RSAVTLSILSLG
-1718 VSFLALALA
+1718 LG
-1727 ALMGVDLASW
+1727 ALMGIDIASW

-1751 DVETVYMA
+1751 EVETVYMA
-1759 VWVLSLIGLLYAGAA
+1759 VWVLSLTGLLYAAAA
-1774 AVYRRVRLGYLAVG
+1774 AVYRRVRLGYLAIG

-1798 FYVNAWENLRQLQ
+1798 FYINAWEDLKQLQ
-1811 WYAIPAGLYLLGI
+1811 WYAMPAGLYLLAV
-1824 GFAEWERG
+1824 GFVEWERG

-1840 DYAAILLLLGSLFW
+1840 DYAAMFLMFGSLFW

-1859 GWQFALLL
+1859 GWQFALLM
-1867 GAEGF
+1867 GGEGF

-1886 FYAGMVG
+1886 FYAGMAG

-1915 GLIGLLLVIL
+1915 GLIGLALVIL